1 MLTAAIAC
9 LFIGSGIVVIGSLMD
24 TASRV
29 PGMLRQLEADR
40 RRLDQTTT
48 YTGPL
53 YNQHGREI
61 EGN

>member
-1 MLTAAIAC
+1 MSIAIAC
-9 LFIGSGIVVIGSLMD
+9 LFIGAGFVAIASLMD

-40 RRLDQTTT
+40 RRLDRSIT

-53 YNQHGREI
+53 YSRHGRQI
-61 EGN
+61 GN

>member
-1 MLTAAIAC
+1 MLTLAIAC
-9 LFIGSGIVVIGSLMD
+9 LFIGAGFVAIGSLMH

-29 PGMLRQLEADR
+29 PGLLRQLESDR
-40 RRLDQTTT
+40 QRLDQTTT

-61 EGN
+61 GN